1 MNRMLLELNTEGPID
16 VGGNLAPMEYGL
28 TPEEW
33 KLMAVF
39 EYQRL
44 EFQRDHYERACY
56 VAVPV

>member
-44 EFQRDHYERACY
+44 EF
-56 VAVPV
+56 